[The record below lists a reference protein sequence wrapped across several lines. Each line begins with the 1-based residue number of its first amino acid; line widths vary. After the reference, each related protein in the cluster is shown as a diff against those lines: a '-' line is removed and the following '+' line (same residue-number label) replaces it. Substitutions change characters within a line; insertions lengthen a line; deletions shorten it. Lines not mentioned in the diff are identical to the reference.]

1 MRKAVAL
8 IIILTGIA
16 LGIYAGLW
24 LSFVGGIVDAVQ
36 AIRAPVL
43 DVTGLSVGILK
54 VMFSGVV
61 YSMIS
66 LPIIYYGL
74 TIFDSNGK
82 RKRRSFR

>member
-8 IIILTGIA
+8 IIILAGVA
-16 LGIYAGLW
+16 LGVYAGLW
-24 LSFVGGIVDAVQ
+24 LFFIGGIVDAVQ
-36 AIRAPVL
+36 AIKSPLL

-54 VMFSGVV
+54 VIFSGVV
-61 YSMIS
+61 YAMIS

-74 TIFDSNGK
+74 TIFDGNGK